1 MCAPEREVGPLSV
14 IEVDFGPLLGPMTV
28 TALDAETSGMH
39 VFTRMTARTI
49 FGELSFSGRL
59 AVAGDTACVGVGS
72 VQREAALF
80 LVIEAL
86 LTP

>member
-14 IEVDFGPLLGPMTV
+14 IEVDFGPFQRPMTV
-28 TALDAETSGMH
+28 AALDTETSGMH
-39 VFTRMTARTI
+39 VFTRMTSGTI
-49 FGELSFSGRL
+49 LGELSFSGRL
-59 AVAGDTACVGVGS
+59 AVTGDTACVGVGS

-80 LVIEAL
+80 LVIDTL

>member
-1 MCAPEREVGPLSV
+1 MGSPEREVGPLSV
-14 IEVDFGPLLGPMTV
+14 IEVDFGPFLGPMTV
-28 TALDAETSGMH
+28 STLDAETSGMH

-59 AVAGDTACVGVGS
+59 AVAGDTVCVGVGS
-72 VQREAALF
+72 VQRETALF